1 MCPVIIIILK
11 GWVVDEHAA
20 NWSAIQ
26 DVFGVG
32 GVQRTVSCEF
42 HFKQSLVK
50 QSKKVNKYI
59 TIFILTIIIFVNY
72 LIIIIKFLFRVLA
85 VFKLTFDQAYVG

>member
-1 MCPVIIIILK
+1 M
-11 GWVVDEHAA
+11 VDEHAA

-50 QSKKVNKYI
+50 QARKVNKYI
-59 TIFILTIIIFVNY
+59 TISILTIIKFVNY
-72 LIIIIKFLFRVLA
+72 LIVIIKFLFRVPA
-85 VFKLTFDQAYVG
+85 VCKLTFNL